1 VKDGIKYA
9 NLIKQFIIFILL
21 NYSDKVP
28 DFLSLVARML
38 GMLIYSLVTGFQLT
52 LVFLS
57 VSPVI
62 VLIFHLTIKVRK
74 H

>member
-1 VKDGIKYA
+1 
-9 NLIKQFIIFILL
+9 
-21 NYSDKVP
+21 VP

-38 GMLIYSLVTGFQLT
+38 GMLIYSLVTGWQLT